1 MKRSAKGRGF
11 GDANVNSDSKA
22 PRIDELVELLK
33 PTSDFLQVRLIGDV
47 FSYAT
52 HWIQIQT
59 NKGEFKIPKVP
70 LNFDPYTDSF
80 DETIEDPYHD
90 LPNRETTSKRY
101 FVNAIVRDIQDSE
114 PRKKEKPSKSER
126 KSGLMDGKASKTWTP
141 VRVLSVPSGVA
152 KQLQKIITMNKHKIK
167 GKVVNCELSDPEYG
181 CDIFIA
187 FDLDAP
193 GATKWSVQKGD
204 HSPLTKD
211 EQGYLLWNLD
221 FTETAMKKESLE
233 KAKQEAKALLAKAG
247 DLSDD
252 DDEDDDDDID
262 LSDRKKKSKKK
273 KSKDK
278 KSKKDKSSK
287 SDKKDK
293 KSKDKKKKK
302 SKKTL

>member
-11 GDANVNSDSKA
+11 GDANVNSDTKP

-33 PTSDFLQVRLIGDV
+33 PTSDFLQIRLVGDV

-59 NKGEFKIPKVP
+59 SKGEFKIPKVP

-80 DETIEDPYHD
+80 DETIEDPYQD

-126 KSGLMDGKASKTWTP
+126 KTGLMDGKASKTWTP

-187 FDLDAP
+187 FDPDAP

-204 HSPLTKD
+204 HSPLTED
-211 EQGYLLWNLD
+211 EKSYLLWNLD

-233 KAKQEAKALLAKAG
+233 KARQEAKALLAKAG

-252 DDEDDDDDID
+252 EDEEDEDDLD
-262 LSDRKKKSKKK
+262 LSDRKKKK
-273 KSKDK
+273 KSKKDK
-278 KSKKDKSSK
+278 KSKDKSSK

-293 KSKDKKKKK
+293 KSKKDKKKKK